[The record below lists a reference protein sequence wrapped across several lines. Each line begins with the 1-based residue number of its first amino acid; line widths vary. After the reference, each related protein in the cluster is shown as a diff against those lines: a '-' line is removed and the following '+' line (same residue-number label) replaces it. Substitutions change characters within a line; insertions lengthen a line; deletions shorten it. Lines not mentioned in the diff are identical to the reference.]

1 MLIEEIYNLD
11 KKENSPVIVIPWFH
25 NCRGL
30 IDTGSTMPMWLKSIV
45 PLKIKGAVQQDR
57 HGTPYVYL
65 ANTYETEEQY
75 CSNST
80 S

>member
-25 NCRGL
+25 NCRVL

-57 HGTPYVYL
+57 QIELRGVGGKTSGTL
-65 ANTYETEEQY
+65 
-75 CSNST
+75 
-80 S
+80 